1 MAEATNMNILNAL
14 RNRMSLEYSNRI
26 PEATRENISSIYEE
40 LLNTVPIRN
49 DFVNSLIGLVV
60 SQRINSTMF
69 ENPLGVLKKEPMRY
83 GAVEEEI
90 YINMAKGYQFNQF
103 ASVNDLFAYY
113 KSSVMSAYHK
123 LTTPMQYAVTITF
136 DNLRNAFL
144 SEYGIRDLINAKVQ
158 SLFSA
163 ANYDEFLCMKSI
175 CTSAYDS
182 NVIYPVHVDPI
193 TTKESA
199 ENFTQLMKEYIG
211 NMRFPHPEYNIAG
224 ADSTS
229 NDDSIFYLTTPKY
242 DSMLDVKVLQTA
254 FNLGKVDIRAKK
266 ILVDKFDNPNI
277 VALLFDMRFFNVKE
291 NFRQLSDSRNGAA
304 LTWNYFYTV
313 SEMFSYSPFFN
324 IIAFTTEDISENM
337 TITVKENQ
345 QGKAGTD
352 VEVIALVSREE
363 SKYTPQ
369 TLDYA
374 VEGATSA
381 YTAFIPG
388 SNILHVA
395 NDEKAKTLTINVTSR
410 YDTTKKGTGTFK
422 VLA

>member
-1 MAEATNMNILNAL
+1 MAEATNINILNAL

-352 VEVIALVSREE
+352 VEVIALVSGEE

>member
-26 PEATRENISSIYEE
+26 PEATRENIGSIYEE

-352 VEVIALVSREE
+352 VEVIALVSGEE

>member
-1 MAEATNMNILNAL
+1 MAEATNINILNAL

-26 PEATRENISSIYEE
+26 PEATRENIGSIYEE

-337 TITVKENQ
+337 TLTVKENQ
-345 QGKAGTD
+345 EGKAGTD
-352 VEVIALVSREE
+352 VEIIALVSGDGG
-363 SKYTPQ
+363 KYTPQ

-422 VLA
+422 VLT

>member
-1 MAEATNMNILNAL
+1 MANATNINILNAL

-40 LLNTVPIRN
+40 LLNAVPIRN

-60 SQRINSTMF
+60 SQRINSAMF

-90 YINMAKGYQFNQF
+90 YVNMAKGYQFNQF

-337 TITVKENQ
+337 TLTVKENQ
-345 QGKAGTD
+345 EGKAGTD
-352 VEVIALVSREE
+352 VEIIALVSGDEG
-363 SKYTPQ
+363 KYTPQ

>member
-1 MAEATNMNILNAL
+1 MAKATNINILNAL

-60 SQRINSTMF
+60 SQRINSAMF

-90 YINMAKGYQFNQF
+90 YVNMAKGYQFNQF

-337 TITVKENQ
+337 TLTVKENQ
-345 QGKAGTD
+345 EGKAGTD
-352 VEVIALVSREE
+352 VEIIALVSGEE

-422 VLA
+422 VLT

>member
-1 MAEATNMNILNAL
+1 MAEATNINILNAL

-352 VEVIALVSREE
+352 VEVIALVSGEE

-410 YDTTKKGTGTFK
+410 YDTTKTGTGTFK

>member
-352 VEVIALVSREE
+352 VEVIALVSGEE

>member
-1 MAEATNMNILNAL
+1 MAEATNINILNAL

-352 VEVIALVSREE
+352 VEVIALVSGEE

-410 YDTTKKGTGTFK
+410 YDTTKKGTGTLK

>member
-1 MAEATNMNILNAL
+1 MPQPATNINILNGM
-14 RNRMSLEYSNRI
+14 RSRMSLEYNNRV

-113 KSSVMSAYHK
+113 KSAVMSAYHK
-123 LTTPMQYAVTITF
+123 LTPPMQYAVTITF
-136 DNLRNAFL
+136 DNLRNAFM

-158 SLFSA
+158 SLFSG
-163 ANYDEFLCMKSI
+163 ANYDEYLCMKSI

-182 NVIYPVHVDPI
+182 NVVYPVHVDPI

-224 ADSTS
+224 ADSVST
-229 NDDSIFYLTTPKY
+229 DESIFYLTTPKY
-242 DSMLDVKVLQTA
+242 DAALDVKVLQTA

-277 VALLFDMRFFNVKE
+277 VAVLFDMRFFNVKE

-324 IIAFTTEDISENM
+324 IVVFTTEEVSGDLAV
-337 TITVKENQ
+337 TVKDNQ
-345 QGKAGTD
+345 KGKAGTD
-352 VEVIALVSREE
+352 VDVIATVTGAN
-363 SKYTPQ
+363 YNPQ
-369 TLDYA
+369 SLDYS
-374 VEGATSA
+374 VTGATSS
-381 YTAFIPG
+381 YTGFIPG
-388 SNILHVA
+388 SNILHIA
-395 NDEKAKTLTINVTSR
+395 NDEKANTLEVTATSR
-410 YDTTKKGTGTFK
+410 YNPEKKDTKQLT
-422 VLA
+422 VER

>member
-1 MAEATNMNILNAL
+1 MANATNINILNAL

-60 SQRINSTMF
+60 SQRINSAMF

-90 YINMAKGYQFNQF
+90 YVNMAKGYQFNQF

-337 TITVKENQ
+337 TITVKESQ

-352 VEVIALVSREE
+352 VEVIALVSGEE